1 MAAEWKP
8 SLKEINGVNLA
19 NYFPH
24 QRSYNSVVFIHKKYL
39 NDYQN
44 PEAKKEKVKTKKDKK
59 YRQDKCQQFNS
70 DKNTETSYNNRTYKV
85 SSNNDTVLDQTI
97 RFAKELVP
105 LVIPQSD
112 EKIPVFYTIKSSRR
126 HRKKENKTQETSPI
140 HHATTQEEKGDAKK
154 VLETYRKVRKESFS
168 VKESFSQGSS
178 NTLDDLNINQSLCC
192 TFSEVSEKKCHKKER
207 SHHKKRHEGSKLVI
221 SESFEALA
229 TENQGES
236 KIKVHL
242 MNEKDKNVLSDSIK
256 APIISALRECISEIS
271 NCNNA
276 TEISRVQKILN
287 CNSSKLDA
295 ILERISSIENKLDL
309 RALERNSE
317 TRALEKNSETRASAK
332 SSETRASEKKAL
344 PEIQNVQ
351 TPQPKSSALEDLE
364 EDLIG
369 SKDDFSSEEE
379 LHQESLYR
387 RSKSA
392 VTEFVS
398 EEKLEIKRPPTTGGG
413 EVTGGLKDAYSA
425 AVKTDRPN
433 RIPARFCWTDAAR
446 K

>member
-1 MAAEWKP
+1 MATEWKP

-44 PEAKKEKVKTKKDKK
+44 PETKKEKIKIKKEKK
-59 YRQDKCQQFNS
+59 YKQDKCQQFS
-70 DKNTETSYNNRTYKV
+70 SEKNTEISVNNKTYKV

-97 RFAKELVP
+97 RFAKDLVP

-112 EKIPVFYTIKSSRR
+112 EKIPVFYTIKTTKR
-126 HRKKENKTQETSPI
+126 HKKKEKKSHETSPDR
-140 HHATTQEEKGDAKK
+140 HAATHEEKRDAKK

-168 VKESFSQGSS
+168 VRESLSHGSS

-207 SHHKKRHEGSKLVI
+207 SQHKKRYDGSKIII

-229 TENQGES
+229 TENQGDS
-236 KIKVHL
+236 KIKIHL
-242 MNEKDKNVLSDSIK
+242 MNEKDKHLLSDSIK
-256 APIISALRECISEIS
+256 APILNALRECISEIS

-276 TEISRVQKILN
+276 TDITKVQKILN
-287 CNSSKLDA
+287 GNTSKLDA
-295 ILERISSIENKLDL
+295 ILERISSIEKKLDFH
-309 RALERNSE
+309 
-317 TRALEKNSETRASAK
+317 ALEKNSESRAL
-332 SSETRASEKKAL
+332 EKKAV
-344 PEIQNVQ
+344 PAIQNVP
-351 TPQPKSSALEDLE
+351 TPQTKSSALEDLE
-364 EDLIG
+364 EDIIG

-398 EEKLEIKRPPTTGGG
+398 EEKLEKRPPTTGGG
-413 EVTGGLKDAYSA
+413 EVPGGLRDAYSA
-425 AVKTDRPN
+425 GVKPDRPN